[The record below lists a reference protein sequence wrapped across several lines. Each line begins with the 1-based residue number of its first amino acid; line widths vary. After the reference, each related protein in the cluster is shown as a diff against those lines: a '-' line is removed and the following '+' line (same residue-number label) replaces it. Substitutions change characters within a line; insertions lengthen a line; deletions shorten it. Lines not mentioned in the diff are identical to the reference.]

1 MVPMQRIFTRL
12 QLSAA
17 ALACVL
23 PTVALAQDD
32 PAKGIVDAAGGADCD
47 FGSGKIGPECLNV
60 IIANAIEVVFA
71 FAGAICLLNIIVA
84 GYQIAIGNV
93 SGEGD
98 TGGKTRLRNALIGF
112 FVTAATFG
120 IINAALDAVTP

>member
-1 MVPMQRIFTRL
+1 MLRILNRL
-12 QLSAA
+12 PSPVITALTLALPA
-17 ALACVL
+17 IALAEG
-23 PTVALAQDD
+23 D
-32 PAKGIVDAAGGADCD
+32 PAKGIIDDTTDASTCK
-47 FGSGKIGPECLNV
+47 FGEGKIGPECLNV

>member
-1 MVPMQRIFTRL
+1 MLRILNRL
-12 QLSAA
+12 PSPVVTALTFALPAIASA
-17 ALACVL
+17 
-23 PTVALAQDD
+23 QGD
-32 PAKGIVDAAGGADCD
+32 PAKGIIDDTSGECD
-47 FGSGKIGPECLNV
+47 FGTGKIGPECLNV

>member
-1 MVPMQRIFTRL
+1 MSPMKRLLHALPASLIVPAIAF
-12 QLSAA
+12 AA
-17 ALACVL
+17 GN
-23 PTVALAQDD
+23 D
-32 PAKGIVDAAGGADCD
+32 PAVGVIDNTSGDCN
-47 FGSGKIGPECLNV
+47 FGTGKIGPECLNV

-71 FAGAICLLNIIVA
+71 FAGIICLLNIILA

-93 SGEGD
+93 TGEGD

-112 FVTAATFG
+112 FLTAATFG